1 MPTSVIAFMVVVFF
15 ILLFIGFRK
24 LDKKLEALV
33 EKNNKEMKK

>member
-1 MPTSVIAFMVVVFF
+1 MPTSVIAFMVIVFF